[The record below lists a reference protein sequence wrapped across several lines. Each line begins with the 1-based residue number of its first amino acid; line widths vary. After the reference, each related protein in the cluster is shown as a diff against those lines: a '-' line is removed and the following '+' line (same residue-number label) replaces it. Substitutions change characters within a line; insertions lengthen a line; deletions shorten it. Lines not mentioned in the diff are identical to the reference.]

1 MDQSTLS
8 HPGKSA
14 RRCIAN
20 PPAPLSIRETEVLR
34 WSAEGKT
41 AEDIGLILH
50 LSERTVNFHIANAV
64 RKMGASNKISAVVQA
79 ILSGVL

>member
-8 HPGKSA
+8 YPHKSA
-14 RRCIAN
+14 TRRRAS
-20 PPAPLSIRETEVLR
+20 PLAPLSIREAEVLR

-41 AEDIGLILH
+41 ADDIGVILH

-79 ILSGVL
+79 VLSGVL